1 MSLIRGS
8 FILFCPSGCSS
19 SSSNSCLFQQ
29 EGNSQSIH
37 PAIESL
43 HFCLRTRI
51 TPKGSLLQ
59 TDQRTNP
66 ASHSKPRALSKA
78 VPTNLGISCCLHV
91 NFLCERLK
99 TFSQV
104 SPHRVKMTF
113 CQGSLRV
120 LEFYIV
126 L

>member
-1 MSLIRGS
+1 MSLIRGP
-8 FILFCPSGCSS
+8 FILSCPNGCSS
-19 SSSNSCLFQQ
+19 SSNNSCLFHQ

-37 PAIESL
+37 PAIKPL
-43 HFCLRTRI
+43 YFCLRTRI
-51 TPKGSLLQ
+51 TPEGSLPQ

-66 ASHSKPRALSKA
+66 ASHSKPRALSQA
-78 VPTNLGISCCLHV
+78 LLINLGISCCL
-91 NFLCERLK
+91 CGRLK